1 MKLSVRRHSSTSVL
15 PGRFQLHGLEVEV
28 EPDPVGNGWRAR
40 MVSPGLGAE
49 WHHGRRAWDAMDA
62 AVIAHLASAPA
73 DETYR
78 RLLAPSAADEAGAL
92 VAA

>member
-1 MKLSVRRHSSTSVL
+1 MQRRPPTSVL

-28 EPDPVGNGWRAR
+28 EPEPAAAGWRAR
-40 MVSPGLGAE
+40 VVSPAIGHE

-62 AVIAHLASAPA
+62 AVIAHLAAAPE

-78 RLLAPSAADEAGAL
+78 RLLAPSVADEAAEL

>member
-1 MKLSVRRHSSTSVL
+1 LSVRRRSSTSVL

-28 EPDPVGNGWRAR
+28 EPDPAGNGWRAR
-40 MVSPGLGAE
+40 MVSSVVGAD

-62 AVIAHLASAPA
+62 AVLAHLAAGPP

-78 RLLAPSAADEAGAL
+78 RLLAPSAAEEAAAL